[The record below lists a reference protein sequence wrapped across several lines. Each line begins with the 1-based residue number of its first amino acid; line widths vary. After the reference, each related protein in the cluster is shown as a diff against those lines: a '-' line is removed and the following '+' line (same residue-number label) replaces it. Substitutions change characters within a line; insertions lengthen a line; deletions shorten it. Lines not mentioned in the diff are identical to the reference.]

1 MTFTEKTN
9 EQIRRN
15 DTRDI
20 SPAELKLIR
29 VGHLLLWLERRKALK
44 IGNGRRIPGNCGGA

>member
-44 IGNGRRIPGNCGGA
+44 IGNGRRIPGN